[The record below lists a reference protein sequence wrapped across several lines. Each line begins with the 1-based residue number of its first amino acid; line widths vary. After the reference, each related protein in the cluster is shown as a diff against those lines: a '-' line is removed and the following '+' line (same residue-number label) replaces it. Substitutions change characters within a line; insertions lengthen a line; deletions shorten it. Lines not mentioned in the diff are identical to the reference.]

1 MINLLPP
8 LIKLRIR
15 RWYRARLAIV
25 ALLLLFVVILIGT
38 VLLLPSL
45 FLSLVKEYSGTERI
59 MLAQELIPVEK
70 NIEIEKNT
78 RLTNK
83 KISILSQKDANI
95 ILLPVINSILE
106 KKPASPTS
114 QGGLAGIS
122 ITAFL
127 YEKVASSETD
137 KKITPQKILIKGFAS
152 NRETLVSFADELR
165 NISLF
170 SDIDLPISNLVK
182 SADIPFII
190 TAFLK

>member
-45 FLSLVKEYSGTERI
+45 FLSLVKEYSGTERL

-70 NIEIEKNT
+70 NIEIERNT

-106 KKPASPTS
+106 KK
-114 QGGLAGIS
+114 LAGIS

-127 YEKVASSETD
+127 YESATTD
-137 KKITPQKILIKGFAS
+137 PISQKILIKGFAS
-152 NRETLVSFADELR
+152 NRETLVSFADGLR